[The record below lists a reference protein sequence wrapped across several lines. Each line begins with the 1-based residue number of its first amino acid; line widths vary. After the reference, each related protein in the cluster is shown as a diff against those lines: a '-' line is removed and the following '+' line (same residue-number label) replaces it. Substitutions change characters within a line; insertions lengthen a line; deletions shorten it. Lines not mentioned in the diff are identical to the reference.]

1 MDQRTLTE
9 LRQLAAHLSDVVGR
23 AVDAADEMHR
33 RLSAIEDQQA
43 EYHENVRRLR
53 TERDAS

>member
-1 MDQRTLTE
+1 MDQRTLAE
-9 LRQLAAHLSDVVGR
+9 MRQMAAHLSDLAHRLLDG
-23 AVDAADEMHR
+23 ADEMHR

-43 EYHENVRRLR
+43 EYQAGVRRLR